1 MQENTHVCVS
11 VCVCV
16 CQQPF
21 SSPLNADCPS
31 GSYMSCLPQPLEDH
45 GGTTDYAKDFLQ
57 TRGS

>member
-1 MQENTHVCVS
+1 MCVS